1 MTSSDF
7 NKLQSSSKNTKTFKK
22 INDIVNAKKWHFSQ
36 KFAVDKKVLNPFS
49 QIERK
54 SSPVIAFL
62 IVYRPYKNTF

>member
-36 KFAVDKKVLNPFS
+36 NL
-49 QIERK
+49 Q
-54 SSPVIAFL
+54 
-62 IVYRPYKNTF
+62 